1 MNEHEFRDAL
11 RTSMAVNPEPPPMA
25 ETMVL
30 DAAHR
35 DRRRRRTLWAG
46 VSSAAAVAAIAAGV
60 VAFAPAEGGSGGGG
74 LEVASQPGTTTRP
87 PLDTNTVT
95 TNTEVAWPNGQS
107 DNLDVS
113 GPEYVRAG
121 ELLDLLVDL
130 VPDGFEV
137 PADLL
142 GRGELDGVPLLRQV
156 AQHDGSWAYH
166 GQAPLTRGDGVGSIE
181 IMVFPIDPNLENNQG
196 CGEHPACTEKTVDG
210 KVVAVF
216 GDGSARVAA
225 DHRGER
231 AFVSVRQSTTFEF
244 AGYPAI
250 DQLPF
255 TTDELVALVTD
266 PRFQL
271 D

>member
-1 MNEHEFRDAL
+1 VNEHEFRDAL
-11 RTSMAVNPEPPPMA
+11 RTSMAVSPEPPPMA

-46 VSSAAAVAAIAAGV
+46 VSSTAAVAAIAAGV
-60 VAFAPAEGGSGGGG
+60 VAFAPASGGSGGGG
-74 LEVASQPGTTTRP
+74 LEVATQQGTTTRP

-95 TNTEVAWPNGQS
+95 TKTEVAWPNGQF

-121 ELLDLLVDL
+121 ELLDTLVAE

-142 GRGELDGVPLLRQV
+142 GRGDLDGVPLLRQV
-156 AQHDGSWAYH
+156 AQNDGRWAYY
-166 GQAPLTRGDGVGSIE
+166 GQAPLARGDGVGSLDIT
-181 IMVFPIDPNLENNQG
+181 MSPTMPGLEDNSG
-196 CGEHPACTEKTVDG
+196 CGDFPGCVEKTVNG
-210 KVVAVF
+210 KLVAVY
-216 GDGSARVAA
+216 GDGTARVSV
-225 DHRGER
+225 DHHGER
-231 AFVSVRQSTTFEF
+231 AYVAITQSTTFEY

-255 TTDELVALVTD
+255 TTDQLAALVTD